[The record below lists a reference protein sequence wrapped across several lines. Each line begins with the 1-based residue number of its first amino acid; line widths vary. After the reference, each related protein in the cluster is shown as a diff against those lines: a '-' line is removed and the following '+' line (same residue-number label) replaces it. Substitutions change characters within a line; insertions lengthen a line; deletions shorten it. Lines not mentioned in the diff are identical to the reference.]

1 QTRYVPATGVPPSG
15 SSTAADRSCPN
26 STQNS
31 VGKSAPSAGPGRR
44 VTTPARPH
52 SIIIFVDMKKTKSQI
67 RRLIREY
74 VNSVDSKAEVILYGS
89 RARGDERAD
98 SDWDILI
105 LTDYPVDLAT
115 EEKFRDKL
123 YDLELEI
130 DEPLSV
136 FIYSKNEWK
145 RRQRITPF
153 YRNVNKEGIAL

>member
-1 QTRYVPATGVPPSG
+1 
-15 SSTAADRSCPN
+15 
-26 STQNS
+26 
-31 VGKSAPSAGPGRR
+31 
-44 VTTPARPH
+44 
-52 SIIIFVDMKKTKSQI
+52 MKKTKSQI
-67 RRLIREY
+67 RKLIREY

-136 FIYSKNEWK
+136 FIYSKNEWR

-153 YRNVNKEGIAL
+153 YRNVNKEGIEL

>member
-1 QTRYVPATGVPPSG
+1 
-15 SSTAADRSCPN
+15 
-26 STQNS
+26 
-31 VGKSAPSAGPGRR
+31 
-44 VTTPARPH
+44 
-52 SIIIFVDMKKTKSQI
+52 MKKTKSQI

-105 LTDYPVDLAT
+105 LTDYPVDLST
-115 EEKFRDKL
+115 EEKFRDRL

-153 YRNVNKEGIAL
+153 YKNVNKEGIAL

>member
-1 QTRYVPATGVPPSG
+1 
-15 SSTAADRSCPN
+15 
-26 STQNS
+26 
-31 VGKSAPSAGPGRR
+31 
-44 VTTPARPH
+44 
-52 SIIIFVDMKKTKSQI
+52 M
-67 RRLIREY
+67 
-74 VNSVDSKAEVILYGS
+74 NSVDSKAEVILYGS

-115 EEKFRDKL
+115 EEKFRDRL

-153 YRNVNKEGIAL
+153 YKNVNKEGIAL